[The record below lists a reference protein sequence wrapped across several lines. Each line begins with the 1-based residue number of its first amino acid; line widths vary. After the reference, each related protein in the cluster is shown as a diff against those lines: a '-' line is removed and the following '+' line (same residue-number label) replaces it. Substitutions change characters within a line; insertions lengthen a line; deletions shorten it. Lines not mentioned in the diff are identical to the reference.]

1 VNRELGRAGALARQD
16 KHIKGYTEM
25 IVKFETEK
33 ITREFKNEN
42 ELKEFLKI
50 IARITGKTPKY
61 EVKKK
66 LRRNNNEHKK

>member
-1 VNRELGRAGALARQD
+1 MNRELGRAGALAHKD
-16 KHIKGYTEM
+16 KLIKGYTEM

-33 ITREFKNEN
+33 IKRTFKNEK

-61 EVKKK
+61 EVKKIK
-66 LRRNNNEHKK
+66 EK